1 MSLELA
7 IRYAKKN
14 PIRPKGRS
22 SISRFCAILTDGY
35 SHFRGFNS
43 YRTSVLQA
51 KFSQRIGNK
60 EKICTHAEVA
70 SIVKAVRRGKVTDFS
85 SYKMYIARVLANG
98 EPALARPCES
108 CMAAITEFGI
118 TEVEYTT

>member
-7 IRYAKKN
+7 IRHAKRN
-14 PIRPKGRS
+14 PIKRLGRN
-22 SISRFCAILTDGY
+22 SISRFACVLTDGY
-35 SHFRGFNS
+35 SNYIGTNS
-43 YRTSVLQA
+43 YRSHPLQA
-51 KFSQRIGNK
+51 RFAKKTGCP
-60 EKICTHAEVA
+60 EKICIHAEISA
-70 SIVKAVRRGKVTDFS
+70 IAKAVQAKVNLAD
-85 SYKMYIARVLANG
+85 YKMYIARVLANG